1 MAHVVI
7 VFHKADLNPTPI
19 KNDGLFYIN
28 ALASGPTFPYYLE
41 PRCQRNLMYIRNE
54 GKIDEKLKL
63 GRKQTAKEGPERKPV
78 KKITTESAL

>member
-28 ALASGPTFPYYLE
+28 ALASGPTFPK
-41 PRCQRNLMYIRNE
+41 PDIRNE
-54 GKIDEKLKL
+54 GKIDEKIEV
-63 GRKQTAKEGPERKPV
+63 GA
-78 KKITTESAL
+78 

>member
-28 ALASGPTFPYYLE
+28 ALASGPTFPYCLE

-54 GKIDEKLKL
+54 GKIDEKIKV
-63 GRKQTAKEGPERKPV
+63 GAQTNSKGGPG
-78 KKITTESAL
+78 KKTC